1 MAVRTSVKHHHDR
14 GAVVAMEN
22 SPKTASSSSSD
33 VVLSSRGDSPRTA
46 PRPATR
52 GGGGRGDTDTTA
64 STSRRN
70 FRGDR
75 RGRHRQSPHQQQQQ
89 PMRGNNDA
97 ATIINNEF
105 IAFHALCRATR
116 YRVHAPN
123 CACRKVGNLY
133 TRPLLRLYDNGE
145 EEGVGTAAASSA
157 EATTKKDDGN
167 VVRRE
172 NDGTSTSNDDD
183 DDVDDNNCS
192 KLLSRL
198 DLTSKTTSTIA
209 TAATAPVRGQD
220 TITTATME
228 LLNNLIV
235 LPDTQS
241 SHPKYIYVCT
251 DTHGRAFQS
260 DWKRC
265 EDKLAN
271 EIFNNNNNDASL
283 PSSPPP
289 SSFKVSCAIC
299 LLRHRSNGF
308 AVILSPTMSTLLPTI
323 QAANNNARRL
333 LDKNS
338 TSTNNSSSSSSSGLH
353 ADHAHFLCA
362 VELSLLRQLVAVS
375 KSSSS
380 TNDDDEEGVGNN
392 IVRQIESSSS
402 SNDNAANNC
411 IQRQRR
417 QRQQPSIQIK
427 LGHHITSLLHLL
439 AELPRSNN
447 NDDDSNN
454 NFKCVML
461 MGYNDSIVVGQQQQ
475 QQQHLSTTTN
485 KTSSIKLDLPG
496 GKRHLG
502 ETTLCCV
509 QREVMEECSLFINYD
524 WLYTRVSMQYG
535 GSIDVDD
542 RLEKKNDM
550 GTVVVGGRRMTVSR
564 RIHGR
569 DGTPTVDRKNGK
581 DDDAFVHVLTSKCK
595 DCHDVF
601 FVMTPP
607 QHTSLP

>member
-1 MAVRTSVKHHHDR
+1 
-14 GAVVAMEN
+14 
-22 SPKTASSSSSD
+22 
-33 VVLSSRGDSPRTA
+33 
-46 PRPATR
+46 
-52 GGGGRGDTDTTA
+52 
-64 STSRRN
+64 
-70 FRGDR
+70 
-75 RGRHRQSPHQQQQQ
+75 
-89 PMRGNNDA
+89 MRGNNDTV
-97 ATIINNEF
+97 TIINNEF

-133 TRPLLRLYDNGE
+133 TRPLLRLYDDGK

-157 EATTKKDDGN
+157 GATATRKDDGN
-167 VVRRE
+167 NVRRE
-172 NDGTSTSNDDD
+172 NDGTFTSNNNNDDDD

-209 TAATAPVRGQD
+209 TAATAPVRGQ
-220 TITTATME
+220 ITTTTIE

-260 DWKRC
+260 NWKRC

-271 EIFNNNNNDASL
+271 EIFNDNNNDASL

-289 SSFKVSCAIC
+289 PSFKVSCAIC

-333 LDKNS
+333 LDKDS
-338 TSTNNSSSSSSSGLH
+338 TSTNSSSSSSSGLH

-375 KSSSS
+375 KSSF
-380 TNDDDEEGVGNN
+380 TDDDDEEGVGNN
-392 IVRQIESSSS
+392 IVRQIESSSSS

-417 QRQQPSIQIK
+417 QRQRQPIQIK

-461 MGYNDSIVVGQQQQ
+461 MGYNDSIVVSRQQ
-475 QQQHLSTTTN
+475 QQQHPSATTN

-509 QREVMEECSLFINYD
+509 QREVMEECSLLIKYD

-564 RIHGR
+564 RIHGH